1 MATSLRLVTLDD
13 TARLGRRLAEL
24 LFPGA
29 VVALVGPLGAG
40 KTTLVRSV
48 AVGLGA
54 DERVV
59 SSPTFALIHEYPA
72 RIPVYHFDTYRLAD
86 AESLLALGAEEYFS
100 GDGVCFVE
108 WADRFE
114 SVLPAE
120 YLRIELTPHGEFRE
134 ATITGSG
141 ATYAAVAD
149 QLSN

>member
-1 MATSLRLVTLDD
+1 MPASLRLVTLED
-13 TARLGRRLAEL
+13 TSRFGRRLAEL

-29 VVALVGPLGAG
+29 VVGLVGPLGAG

-86 AESLLALGAEEYFS
+86 AESILALGAEEYFS
-100 GDGVCFVE
+100 GNGVCFVE

-114 SVLPAE
+114 STLPAE
-120 YLRIELTPHGEFRE
+120 YLRIEIKPSGEFRE
-134 ATITGSG
+134 VTITGRG
-141 ATYAAVAD
+141 PAYEAVAC